1 MMIETTDIFRGAF
14 FLCMGSSLDGI
25 KLKNNNSQI
34 ASFLFTGKNIDKH
47 DCDYMTG
54 RALVNPVQFRESLN
68 WLRDNL
74 YTMLRDK
81 KGRYDD
87 RKRKNRLYQK

>member
-47 DCDYMTG
+47 DCDYM
-54 RALVNPVQFRESLN
+54 LSLT
-68 WLRDNL
+68 LFDP
-74 YTMLRDK
+74 
-81 KGRYDD
+81 
-87 RKRKNRLYQK
+87 KNGINSQII